1 MQSVETLFR
10 SVLKIFRR
18 EKDIKEVISNIWSM
32 CNIMPIY
39 PSTIESQKNK
49 KILSDSEE
57 PEVCAENWEQLSNI

>member
-1 MQSVETLFR
+1 
-10 SVLKIFRR
+10 
-18 EKDIKEVISNIWSM
+18 M